1 MSLVKYYPMSI
12 VGADKFSCP
21 RKCRIL
27 FSFFFSKSHLIISVW
42 IVSFGNADWKGIL
55 KSVSK
60 RDYLRYISYMAEK
73 SFAQMRKNSLKTETP
88 VTYQTFIIDMEG
100 LSMRQMAYK
109 PCNKLDFI
117 FLIFNSNSHHS
128 IYSQRCRI

>member
-1 MSLVKYYPMSI
+1 MSLVKYYPMGI
-12 VGADKFSCP
+12 IGADKFSCP
-21 RKCRIL
+21 RKCLL
-27 FSFFFSKSHLIISVW
+27 FEFYFYFIFKKSHLIISVW

-55 KSVSK
+55 KSVNK

-109 PCNKLDFI
+109 PCNKLNFI
-117 FLIFNSNSHHS
+117 FLNF
-128 IYSQRCRI
+128 

>member
-1 MSLVKYYPMSI
+1 M
-12 VGADKFSCP
+12 
-21 RKCRIL
+21 
-27 FSFFFSKSHLIISVW
+27 
-42 IVSFGNADWKGIL
+42 SFGNADWKGIL

>member
-1 MSLVKYYPMSI
+1 MSLVKYYPMGI
-12 VGADKFSCP
+12 IGADKFSCP
-21 RKCRIL
+21 RKFLL
-27 FSFFFSKSHLIISVW
+27 FEFYFYFIFSKSHLIISVW

-55 KSVSK
+55 KSVNK

-117 FLIFNSNSHHS
+117 F
-128 IYSQRCRI
+128 